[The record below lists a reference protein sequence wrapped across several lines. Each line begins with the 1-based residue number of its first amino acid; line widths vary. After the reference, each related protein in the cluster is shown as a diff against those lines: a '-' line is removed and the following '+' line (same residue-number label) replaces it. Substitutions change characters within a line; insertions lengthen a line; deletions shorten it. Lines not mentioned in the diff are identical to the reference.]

1 MTLCIRYLKFNS
13 ICFYEF
19 FFHWTNYRLAKY
31 WVKTSNFRLL
41 SVRTINFEI
50 PSTIL
55 GQIMK
60 RNSWR
65 VNQNINLHVE
75 MFLTGAV
82 YIVHFE
88 LDVKS

>member
-1 MTLCIRYLKFNS
+1 
-13 ICFYEF
+13 
-19 FFHWTNYRLAKY
+19 
-31 WVKTSNFRLL
+31 
-41 SVRTINFEI
+41 
-50 PSTIL
+50 
-55 GQIMK
+55 MK